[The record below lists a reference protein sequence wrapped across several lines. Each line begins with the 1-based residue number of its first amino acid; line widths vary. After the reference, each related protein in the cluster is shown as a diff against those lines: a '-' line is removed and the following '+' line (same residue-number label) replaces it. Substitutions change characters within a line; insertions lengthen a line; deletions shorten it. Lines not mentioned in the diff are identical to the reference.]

1 MASCGKFCKLVFS
14 SPCFKP
20 VFSGPYSR
28 GCAGRLMKWLRCA
41 ELFCAEKYHS
51 FAVLWSITAPIS
63 WATMQH
69 VASGSGSFSRI
80 SSAPQPH
87 GDLEPDFIPHGV
99 NPSGKRQQRV
109 VSVSSRPFFCRS
121 AVRQY
126 AGNNHQSAKR
136 QYHVPCK
143 IRSAPRYGG
152 NRFIAAK
159 SKRHGARRWPGA
171 LAKA

>member
-1 MASCGKFCKLVFS
+1 MRQILQARV
-14 SPCFKP
+14 FKP
-20 VFSGPYSR
+20 VFQARVFRPVF
-28 GCAGRLMKWLRCA
+28 ARLCRTSHEVVAMCGIILCGKISQ
-41 ELFCAEKYHS
+41 FCR
-51 FAVLWSITAPIS
+51 VMVQTAPIS

-136 QYHVPCK
+136 LYHIPCK